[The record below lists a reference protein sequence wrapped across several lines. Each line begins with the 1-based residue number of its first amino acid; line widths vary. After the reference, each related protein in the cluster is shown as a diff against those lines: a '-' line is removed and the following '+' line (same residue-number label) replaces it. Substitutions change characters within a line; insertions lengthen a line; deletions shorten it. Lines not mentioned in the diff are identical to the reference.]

1 MHREVDPYLALA
13 IRIRR
18 RKRRT
23 LFRRYLSVAVRTLTR
38 KPALRKWAGRLWGVT
53 QRVSDEYSS
62 VIRGLRRMLRR

>member
-1 MHREVDPYLALA
+1 MHRVVDPYITLA

-23 LFRRYLSVAVRTLTR
+23 LFRRHLSVFVRTLTR
-38 KPALRKWAGRLWGVT
+38 KPALRKWYVLSGRASQFL
-53 QRVSDEYSS
+53 SNEYSS